1 MFNRALVVDD
11 DNKVAVVISR
21 AVKSSG
27 LEADIAKSGRD
38 ALDMLD
44 TTHYDVVLMDIN
56 MPGMDGFETIKHMR
70 DQGNKTP
77 VIIVSDRREAIDTV
91 YGLEVGADMFIT
103 KPFDPMTIGATINAL
118 IRRSK
123 GEYSGEDQVTKAGP
137 FEYNTSTLRLY
148 KNGQEIFLSGK
159 ELALMKLFMDNPN
172 RVISKDSIR
181 TMIWGDEILEESVIQ
196 VCINRLRKKIEDNP
210 DQAIYIQNVRK
221 IGYKLVV
228 EPS

>member
-1 MFNRALVVDD
+1 MLNKALVVDD

-21 AVKSSG
+21 AVRSSG
-27 LEADIAKSGRD
+27 FDADIVRNGEE
-38 ALDMLD
+38 ALSMLEKGY
-44 TTHYDVVLMDIN
+44 YDVVLMDVN

-70 DQGNKTP
+70 ENGNTTP

-91 YGLEVGADMFIT
+91 YGLEIGADMFIT

-118 IRRSK
+118 IRRAK
-123 GEYSGEDQVTKAGP
+123 GAYSGEEQIIKAGP
-137 FEYNTSTLRLY
+137 FEYNTSTLRLF

-159 ELALMKLFMDNPN
+159 ELALMKFLMDNPN

-210 DQAIYIQNVRK
+210 EQAIYIQNVRK

-228 EPS
+228 Y